1 MDKGIILLAAGGT
14 GGHLFPAEALA
25 HELKASGYSVH
36 LVTDSRAERFAGRF
50 PADEIHVVASATIG
64 SKNPVKLARSAWK
77 LWTGLRAARRLI
89 SRLKPMAVVGFGG
102 YPTVPP
108 LLAATGMGVPTI
120 IHEQNA
126 VMGRANKMLA
136 SRVAAIA
143 GGFLNKMLAS
153 RVAAIAG
160 GFLPEG
166 TGAFAAKTVAT
177 GNPVRPAVLEAA
189 RVPYAP
195 AGGDAPFHLV
205 VFGGSQG
212 AQFFSKAV
220 PQAVCRLDD
229 ALRRRLKVTQQA
241 RPEDREGVIASY
253 EKLDIPAE
261 VSPFFTDMAG
271 RIASAQLVICRSG
284 ASTVSEVSV
293 IGRPAILVPYPYA
306 LDHDQAANAAALA
319 AKGGARVIAQVEL
332 SAERLANILTDA
344 MSNPVTLAQMAA
356 GARQTGKPDAAARLL
371 ALLVEA
377 IASGSTVAKF
387 KETRS

>member
-25 HELKASGYSVH
+25 HQLRVSGYSVH
-36 LVTDSRAERFAGRF
+36 LVTDSRAERFAGKF
-50 PADEIHVVASATIG
+50 PADEIHVVPSATIG
-64 SKNPVKLARSAWK
+64 SRNPVKLAQSVWK

-89 SRLKPMAVVGFGG
+89 GRIKPRAVVGFGG

-108 LLAATGMGVPTI
+108 LLAATGMGVPSL

-136 SRVAAIA
+136 SRVQ
-143 GGFLNKMLAS
+143 
-153 RVAAIAG
+153 AIAG

-166 TGAFAAKTVAT
+166 GGVFAAKTVTT
-177 GNPVRPAVLEAA
+177 GNPVRPAVIEAA
-189 RVPYAP
+189 GASYATSS
-195 AGGDAPFHLV
+195 GEMPFHLV

-212 AQFFSKAV
+212 AQYFSKAV

-229 ALRRRLKVTQQA
+229 ALRQRLKVTQQA
-241 RPEDREGVIASY
+241 RPEDKEGVIAAY
-253 EKLDIPAE
+253 EKLGVAAE
-261 VSPFFTDMAG
+261 VSHFFTDMAT
-271 RIASAQLVICRSG
+271 RIALAQLVICRSG
-284 ASTVSEVSV
+284 ASTVSEISV

-319 AKGGARVIAQVEL
+319 TKGGARVIAQVEL
-332 SAERLANILTDA
+332 TAERLAGILSDA
-344 MSNPVTLAQMAA
+344 MNNPEALAQMAA
-356 GARQTGKPDAAARLL
+356 SARETGKPDAARLL
-371 ALLVEA
+371 ASLVEA